1 MYSVSNDYMNVIS
14 SFGGRQFDM
23 RIDFNGSYT
32 ITSAEI
38 KSLKHN
44 EVINTG
50 DTLTMGC
57 TCMSKIT
64 LDMFK
69 PAGLIGLDK
78 AYIKPESGLMVSGE
92 YEWVPLGTY
101 YVADVS
107 TKDNY
112 RTVQITAYDGM
123 SRLEQE
129 FDASALNWPA
139 SIESITRTIA
149 SQCGVEIAETVEFP
163 VHDIEWGSYEE
174 RFTCRQM
181 VGYIAGIMG
190 TNARFNRNG
199 LLDFVWYGEPVNI
212 IDNDHQFRGGFARL
226 TEDDFV
232 INSIVSGTNENSI
245 TAGNGTGISFTNPF
259 MTQEVLDEIYER
271 VNGLT
276 YTPGTV
282 KWRGN
287 PAIEAGDTIIV
298 TDQNQDEHTLLI
310 TEQTTSYTG
319 GVFGEIKSAGKS
331 EQSIVL
337 SRSPTETK
345 IELAYRSMEEA
356 LRRATEKI
364 TGENGGYF
372 VLNHNE
378 EGLPSGFS
386 IMDTPTKT
394 AYTRMWTWSFG
405 GLAFSN
411 NGGATYSE
419 VAITNDGA
427 ISANAITTGQMSADR
442 IIVGDEALSSF
453 IRFEDGKIIL
463 GEAGNELIL
472 NIKNDRISF
481 ESGGQEIAYFSNN
494 SFELESIDRIRF
506 GNFAFY
512 PRQNGNLTFTKV
524 V

>member
-1 MYSVSNDYMNVIS
+1 MHSVSDEYMNVVN
-14 SFGGRQFDM
+14 SFGGRQFNM
-23 RIDFNGSYT
+23 RINFNDNYT
-32 ITSAEI
+32 VTSSEI

-57 TCMSKIT
+57 ICMSKIT

-69 PAGLIGLDK
+69 PAGLIGLDN

-101 YVADVS
+101 YITDVS
-107 TKDNY
+107 TNDNY

-123 SRLEQE
+123 LRLEKK
-129 FDASALNWPA
+129 FDASVLTWPA
-139 SIESITRTIA
+139 SLESIVRAIA
-149 SQCGVEIAETVEFP
+149 SQCGIEIAETVEFP
-163 VHDIEWGSYEE
+163 AYNIEWGSYEE
-174 RFTCRQM
+174 SLTCRQM
-181 VGYIAGIMG
+181 VGYIAGLMG

-199 LLDFVWYGEPVNI
+199 LLEFVWYAEPVNV
-212 IDNDHQFRGGFARL
+212 IDNEHQFRGGFTRL

-232 INSIVSGTNENSI
+232 INSIVSGTSENPIS
-245 TAGNGTGISFTNPF
+245 AGNGTGISFTNPF
-259 MTQEVLDEIYER
+259 MTQEILDGIYER
-271 VNGLT
+271 INGLA
-276 YTPGTV
+276 YTPGIV

-287 PAIEAGDTIIV
+287 PAIEAGDAIIA
-298 TDQNQDEHTLLI
+298 TDQNQDEHTLFI
-310 TEQTTSYTG
+310 TEQTTTYAG
-319 GVFGEIKSAGKS
+319 GICGEIKSIGKS
-331 EQSIVL
+331 ENDIVL
-337 SRSPTETK
+337 SKSPTETK
-345 IELAYRSMEEA
+345 IEVAYKNMEEA
-356 LRRATEKI
+356 LKKATEKI

-372 VLNHNE
+372 VLNYNE

-405 GLAFSN
+405 GLAFSS
-411 NGGATYSE
+411 NGGSTYSNI
-419 VAITNDGA
+419 AITNDGA
-427 ISANAITTGQMSADR
+427 ISADSITTGSMSVER
-442 IIVGDEALSSF
+442 ITVGDEKLSNF

-463 GEAGNELIL
+463 GEAGNELVL

-481 ESGGQEIAYFSNN
+481 ESGGREIAFFSNN

-506 GNFAFY
+506 GNFAYF